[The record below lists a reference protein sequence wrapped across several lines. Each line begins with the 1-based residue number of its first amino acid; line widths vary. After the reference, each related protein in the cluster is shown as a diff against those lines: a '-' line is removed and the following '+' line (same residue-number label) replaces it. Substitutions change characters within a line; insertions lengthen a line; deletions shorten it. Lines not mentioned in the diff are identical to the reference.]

1 MRGARIGLAVR
12 AGFDRWAIMEA
23 MEQLKRVYAAF
34 NARDL
39 DTAVSLMHP
48 DVNWPNGWE
57 GGRIQGRDAVRDY
70 WTRQFESIQSNVEP
84 LEFTEAGD
92 RVAVTVR
99 QVIRDLDGN
108 VLSEGK
114 TSHVYTLRDGLV
126 TRMDIVNLS

>member
-1 MRGARIGLAVR
+1 MRRSCIGLAVR

-70 WTRQFESIQSNVEP
+70 WTRQFESIRSTVEP

-114 TSHVYTLRDGLV
+114 TSHVYTLCDGLV

>member
-1 MRGARIGLAVR
+1 TPRTGRGPRGTQSLIERSCIGLAVG
-12 AGFDRWAIMEA
+12 AALDRWAIIGT

-39 DTAVSLMHP
+39 DTATSLMHP
-48 DVNWPNGWE
+48 DVDWPNGWE

-70 WTRQFESIQSNVEP
+70 WTRQWESIRSNVEP
-84 LEFTEAGD
+84 LDFTESGH

-108 VLSEGK
+108 
-114 TSHVYTLRDGLV
+114 
-126 TRMDIVNLS
+126 

>member
-1 MRGARIGLAVR
+1 
-12 AGFDRWAIMEA
+12 

-57 GGRIQGRDAVRDY
+57 GGRIQGRDAVREY
-70 WTRQFESIQSNVEP
+70 WTRQFQSIHSNVEP
-84 LEFTEAGD
+84 IDFTESGD

>member
-1 MRGARIGLAVR
+1 
-12 AGFDRWAIMEA
+12 

>member
-1 MRGARIGLAVR
+1 M
-12 AGFDRWAIMEA
+12 DA

-48 DVNWPNGWE
+48 DVDWPNGWE

-70 WTRQFESIQSNVEP
+70 WTRQFESIQSNVAP

-108 VLSEGK
+108 VLSEGR

>member
-1 MRGARIGLAVR
+1 MALR
-12 AGFDRWAIMEA
+12 
-23 MEQLKRVYAAF
+23 YAAF

>member
-1 MRGARIGLAVR
+1 M
-12 AGFDRWAIMEA
+12 DA

-48 DVNWPNGWE
+48 DVDWPNGWE

>member
-1 MRGARIGLAVR
+1 MRRSCIGLAVR

-48 DVNWPNGWE
+48 DVDWPNGWE

>member
-1 MRGARIGLAVR
+1 MRRSCIGLAVR

-48 DVNWPNGWE
+48 DVDWPNGWE

-108 VLSEGK
+108 VLSEGR

>member
-1 MRGARIGLAVR
+1 MGDHGR
-12 AGFDRWAIMEA
+12 

>member
-1 MRGARIGLAVR
+1 
-12 AGFDRWAIMEA
+12 

-57 GGRIQGRDAVRDY
+57 GGRIEGRDAVRDY
-70 WTRQFESIQSNVEP
+70 WTRQFQSIDSKVEP
-84 LEFTEAGD
+84 LDFTEAGD

>member
-1 MRGARIGLAVR
+1 
-12 AGFDRWAIMEA
+12 MEA

-108 VLSEGK
+108 VMSEGK

>member
-1 MRGARIGLAVR
+1 
-12 AGFDRWAIMEA
+12 

-48 DVNWPNGWE
+48 DVDWPNGWE
-57 GGRIQGRDAVRDY
+57 GGRIQGRDAVRAY
-70 WTRQFESIQSNVEP
+70 WTRQFESIRSTVEP

-108 VLSEGK
+108 VLSEGR

>member
-1 MRGARIGLAVR
+1 MTRSCIGLAVR
-12 AGFDRWAIMEA
+12 AVFDRWVIMDA

-48 DVNWPNGWE
+48 DVDWPNGWE

-108 VLSEGK
+108 VLSEGR

>member
-1 MRGARIGLAVR
+1 MAS
-12 AGFDRWAIMEA
+12 DHEA
-23 MEQLKRVYAAF
+23 LLHDLYRAF

-39 DTAVSLMHP
+39 DALLAALAP
-48 DVNWPNGWE
+48 DVDWPNGWE

-108 VLSEGK
+108 VLSEGR